1 MTTKSPSRR
10 RPQGAALIV
19 ALAVLPVAGASVPAT
34 AHGDEDHGTAPPPPS
49 TAGDVR
55 TASATTSAVEL
66 VLRWPA
72 RPASAGPLRFRA
84 LFSDYATNAPIEG
97 AALEA
102 SLSAPGKPD
111 VPLPLKATSSPGIYE
126 GDVTLSADGMYA
138 LSMTVVAGELVD
150 VIAVSSI
157 EIGPPPAA
165 AEAPHEHG
173 IGVGRLLVI
182 GSLALLAIITLVFVI
197 RRRQRTKRAVATVS
211 AAILLVAVGARA
223 HGGED
228 HGDAPAAAAPGP
240 KLGTGRTFL
249 AKESQF
255 LLGVRTKLVEER
267 PIAERVSVPGVI
279 TAPPERHAAVFV
291 PQSGRIAPPRGGF
304 PQLGAPIR
312 RGQLL
317 GVVEAIM
324 SASDRASF
332 LSEEARGRADV
343 SASSARLEAAR
354 KNLARLESLSGVA
367 SKQEVEAARV
377 EVTTAEAEVEAA
389 RARIGAFATS
399 GKGGTARFDLV
410 SPLDGVLAD
419 INVSPGEVLNEGER
433 AFLVIDPT
441 VLTVEAK
448 VPEHELARLAD
459 SGDAMVQVDAFPNR
473 SFPGKL
479 LAEGQVIDEATRTAK
494 VIFTVDNAAGVLK
507 LGMFAQ
513 VQIGAGADK
522 AALVVPD
529 AAILDVDGRRVVYVH
544 AAPEEFEERELQ
556 IGRRDGELV
565 EVVRGLVAGDR
576 VVVVGGYTLRS
587 AAR

>member
-1 MTTKSPSRR
+1 MSSLRSSDVTRLALSVLISIAGMLVGSPSH
-10 RPQGAALIV
+10 
-19 ALAVLPVAGASVPAT
+19 
-34 AHGDEDHGTAPPPPS
+34 AHGDEDHGTAPPPP
-49 TAGDVR
+49 TATGEVR
-55 TASATTSAVEL
+55 TATATTSSVEL

-72 RPASAGPLRFRA
+72 RAAKDGPLRFRA
-84 LFSDYATNAPIEG
+84 LFSDYATNAPLEG
-97 AALEA
+97 ATLEA
-102 SLSAPGKPD
+102 SLAAPGKAD
-111 VPLPLKATSSPGIYE
+111 VPLALKATNSPGIYE
-126 GDVTLSADGMYA
+126 GDVTLPVDGTYA

-150 VIAVSSI
+150 VVAVSSI
-157 EIGPPPAA
+157 EVGPPPPA

-173 IGVGRLLVI
+173 IGMGQVLLV
-182 GSLALLAIITLVFVI
+182 GGLALLAIVAVVFIV

-211 AAILLVAVGARA
+211 AAIILVAFGARA
-223 HGGED
+223 HGDED
-228 HGDAPAAAAPGP
+228 HGDPKAAAGNAPKMP
-240 KLGTGRTFL
+240 TGRTFL

-332 LSEEARGRADV
+332 LSQEARGRADV
-343 SASSARLEAAR
+343 TGSSARLEAAR

-377 EVTTAEAEVEAA
+377 EVATAEAEVEAA
-389 RARIGAFATS
+389 RALIGAFATS
-399 GKGGTARFDLV
+399 GRGGTARFELV

-433 AFLVIDPT
+433 AFLVVDPS

-448 VPEHELARLAD
+448 VPEHELARLAG
-459 SGDAMVQVDAFPNR
+459 SGDAMVQVDAFPSR
-473 SFPGKL
+473 SFPAKL

-494 VIFTVDNAAGVLK
+494 VIFTVDNSAGVLK
-507 LGMFAQ
+507 IGMFAQ

-544 AAPEEFEERELQ
+544 GAPEEFEERELQ
-556 IGRRDGELV
+556 LGRRDGELV
-565 EVVRGLVAGDR
+565 EVVRGLSAGER
-576 VVVVGGYTLRS
+576 VVVIGGYTLRS